1 MTAPVPF
8 AGLPAGPAAV
18 WVPDASNAFEAQV
31 PGGLPDEAD
40 ESGEPDASDGTDSGA
55 VWLPA
60 GPSADESADPDEAEE
75 NAETV
80 ENTGD
85 TKNTEYAETAKVAD
99 GEEGGRLWGRAEIPD
114 GAEALDRAEVRD
126 RAEILDLDRAEIR
139 EPAEVDG
146 AAQDVTETMVIERI
160 VETAAGTELLAD
172 VRRLV
177 PPPIP
182 VAFRGL
188 PVLAPAP
195 PAAPEQPYE
204 DPVRAPEVPPQR
216 LYGETWSEVA
226 RQIGAE
232 VTRWGAMRMAAIHHA
247 PDHNADDPQDTVP
260 PAVRTAAYFG
270 FGRAPLEWDGTWY
283 VGGEPL
289 PGRMTPAVVVF
300 GLAQHA
306 RDHPAVP
313 P

>member
-1 MTAPVPF
+1 VTGPVPF

-18 WVPDASNAFEAQV
+18 WVPDASNASDVQDPSEAW
-31 PGGLPDEAD
+31 GEAA
-40 ESGEPDASDGTDSGA
+40 ESGESGAPDASDVTDSGA

-60 GPSADESADPDEAEE
+60 QPEAGQTEGTGGAGEAGEFGEVEE
-75 NAETV
+75 IEEV
-80 ENTGD
+80 ED
-85 TKNTEYAETAKVAD
+85 V
-99 GEEGGRLWGRAEIPD
+99 EELGRAAAA
-114 GAEALDRAEVRD
+114 GG
-126 RAEILDLDRAEIR
+126 
-139 EPAEVDG
+139 PAR
-146 AAQDVTETMVIERI
+146 AAQDSTETMVIERI
-160 VETAAGTELLAD
+160 VESPDGTELLAD

-188 PVLAPAP
+188 PVLAPAAP
-195 PAAPEQPYE
+195 PAPEQPYD
-204 DPVRAPEVPPQR
+204 DPVQAPEIPPQR
-216 LYGETWSEVA
+216 LYGESWPEVA

-247 PDHNADDPQDTVP
+247 PDRNADDLDDTVP

-270 FGRAPLEWDGTWY
+270 FGRTPLEWDGTWY

>member
-1 MTAPVPF
+1 MTGPVPF

-31 PGGLPDEAD
+31 SGGLRDETD

-60 GPSADESADPDEAEE
+60 EPAADEPADPDQAEE
-75 NAETV
+75 AAGT
-80 ENTGD
+80 
-85 TKNTEYAETAKVAD
+85 ETAGTGQVAH
-99 GEEGGRLWGRAEIPD
+99 GEEGGQPWDGAEIRD
-114 GAEALDRAEVRD
+114 GAEAWDRAEVRD
-126 RAEILDLDRAEIR
+126 GAEVPERAEIHES
-139 EPAEVDG
+139 AEVDG
-146 AAQDVTETMVIERI
+146 AAQDCTETMVIERI
-160 VETAAGTELLAD
+160 VETDAGTELLAD

-195 PAAPEQPYE
+195 PAPPEQPYE

-216 LYGETWSEVA
+216 LYGESWSEVA

-247 PDHNADDPQDTVP
+247 PDHNADDLQDTVP

-289 PGRMTPAVVVF
+289 PGRMAPAVVVF

>member
-1 MTAPVPF
+1 VTGPVPF
-8 AGLPAGPAAV
+8 TGLPAGPAAV
-18 WVPDASNAFEAQV
+18 WVPDPSNASDVQDPSGAWDETGE
-31 PGGLPDEAD
+31 PG
-40 ESGEPDASDGTDSGA
+40 ESGAPDASDVTESGT

-60 GPSADESADPDEAEE
+60 PPAADETQDAGEAGRVEEEVEDAAVIAAPGEAGGPSQGFA
-75 NAETV
+75 
-80 ENTGD
+80 
-85 TKNTEYAETAKVAD
+85 
-99 GEEGGRLWGRAEIPD
+99 
-114 GAEALDRAEVRD
+114 
-126 RAEILDLDRAEIR
+126 
-139 EPAEVDG
+139 
-146 AAQDVTETMVIERI
+146 ETMVIERI
-160 VETAAGTELLAD
+160 VESAAATELLAD

-195 PAAPEQPYE
+195 PPASEQPYD
-204 DPVRAPEVPPQR
+204 DPVEAPEIPPQR
-216 LYGETWSEVA
+216 LYGETWPEVA

-247 PDHNADDPQDTVP
+247 PERNADDPDDAVP

-270 FGRAPLEWDGTWY
+270 FGRTPLEWDGTWY